1 MPSCL
6 AKQIGLQR
14 ISNGITAK
22 GGPARLTHSSAA
34 DCPAIAAVDDDQAC
48 HRSSNGPGPSN
59 LPTAAAAGVALNDA
73 IPNHP
78 GLRQGRHAAGQP
90 EDAPCDADHPADLTD
105 RGWLAVFGRLIRSL
119 GRDGM
124 WLRSAGVAYCGLF
137 AAVPGAAVP
146 VALVGLL
153 IDPEAVHRPIEMLD
167 GLVPGS
173 VTAFLADQMKDVA
186 LASRAHVGTGLGG
199 AALAALWGALS
210 GASGLVEA
218 LNVAYREEEG
228 RGFLHRKR
236 AALLV
241 VLVGGLFMLLALFLV
256 ALLPLLLDRWSPGTT
271 LQAVVSLARWP
282 ALAALCTVVLA
293 MLYRFAPCRRV
304 AKWRWVL
311 PGALAAT
318 ALWLAA
324 TTGFSFYVSHF
335 SSYRSTLGLL
345 GTMLLL
351 MTWFYLTAFSVLL
364 GAELN
369 AELERQTSRDT
380 TAGPARHRG
389 QRGATV
395 ADTTA

>member
-1 MPSCL
+1 M
-6 AKQIGLQR
+6 
-14 ISNGITAK
+14 
-22 GGPARLTHSSAA
+22 
-34 DCPAIAAVDDDQAC
+34 QA
-48 HRSSNGPGPSN
+48 
-59 LPTAAAAGVALNDA
+59 TAGVALDDA
-73 IPNHP
+73 IPSHP
-78 GLRQGRHAAGQP
+78 DLGQGPDAVGQP
-90 EDAPCDADHPADLTD
+90 QDTPCDADYPADLTD
-105 RGWLAVFGRLIRSL
+105 RGWLAVLRRLIHSL

-124 WLRSAGVAYCGLF
+124 WLRSAGVAYCALF

-153 IDPEAVHRPIEMLD
+153 ADPEAVHRPIEMLD
-167 GLVPGS
+167 GLLPGS

-186 LASRAHVGTGLGG
+186 LASRAHVGAGLGG

-228 RGFLHRKR
+228 RSFLHRKR
-236 AALLV
+236 NALV
-241 VLVGGLFMLLALFLV
+241 AVLAGGLFMLLALFLI
-256 ALLPLLLDRWSPGTT
+256 ALLPLLLARWSPGTT
-271 LQAVVSLARWP
+271 LQAIVSLARWP
-282 ALAALCTVVLA
+282 ALAVLCTMAL
-293 MLYRFAPCRRV
+293 MLLYRFGPCRRA

-318 ALWLAA
+318 ALWLVA
-324 TTGFSFYVSHF
+324 TTGFSFYVAHF
-335 SSYRSTLGLL
+335 PSYGSTLGLL

-351 MTWFYLTAFSVLL
+351 MTWFYLTAFAVLL

-380 TAGPARHRG
+380 TAGPARRRG